1 MHPWR
6 SQALILPN
14 RRASLTL
21 APESISAVSV
31 LGFVQHWLQAVA
43 NLEAIGLP
51 KSGPYSFSV
60 AKWQSLLNWSESVSQ
75 VANFICYFYG
85 HWALA
90 SEPCFEAHRRMTAA
104 EMARLQG
111 FQSGDVAWKAA
122 ATPITSRGHQVGNSM
137 SVPVLQEAIR
147 AVLSAAGL
155 MWVSVNFIYYFSV
168 NFNVESYPIYCQCQ
182 CQCQSN
188 LAEG

>member
-75 VANFICYFYG
+75 VAKFINYYYG

-155 MWVSVNFIYYFSV
+155 MWVTVVQLYILF
-168 NFNVESYPIYCQCQ
+168 
-182 CQCQSN
+182 
-188 LAEG
+188 